1 MAATQGRACRA
12 ASSACPLASS
22 TVWSVRPTRRPPSGL
37 DTAILYTRG
46 APSVCALP
54 PPAGRVPRPRNL
66 LPVHPRTRPRRA
78 PALRLIRKIDPLAGD
93 APAAAHGRR
102 RGRPCPRRPGCR
114 GLRDRLLGAYLPLL
128 EVPRDTGG
136 GASDTDSR
144 AGCSPGRTARTW

>member
-54 PPAGRVPRPRNL
+54 PPAGRVPRPLAGGGEAVLALEGPDAAGSVIAFWAPTSRCWRC
-66 LPVHPRTRPRRA
+66 HGIQGEGHRTRV
-78 PALRLIRKIDPLAGD
+78 
-93 APAAAHGRR
+93 H
-102 RGRPCPRRPGCR
+102 
-114 GLRDRLLGAYLPLL
+114 
-128 EVPRDTGG
+128 
-136 GASDTDSR
+136 
-144 AGCSPGRTARTW
+144 